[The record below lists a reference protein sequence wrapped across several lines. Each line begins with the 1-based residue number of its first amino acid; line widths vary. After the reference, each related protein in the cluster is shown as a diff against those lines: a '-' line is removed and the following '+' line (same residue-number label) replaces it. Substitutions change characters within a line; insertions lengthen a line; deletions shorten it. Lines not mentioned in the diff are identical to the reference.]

1 MAKQV
6 IHGHAFEYAIALAL
20 GKALSCQINNN
31 SAFDIATNSYQHMNA
46 TLRQRADKSA
56 SDVAGFLIKNDKRL
70 NTATTIALQ
79 DAHTGTKGDVRDI
92 IITNS
97 AGDEIGISAKHR
109 HYAIKHPRL
118 SGSIDFGLEWGGCAV
133 SDAYWQAVRPIF
145 ADLAHRKSKG
155 EDFKDIPNKQATI
168 YLPVLSAFE
177 DELKQLC
184 ATHGQKFIKEFFH
197 YLVGRH
203 DFYKVICDDKES
215 VVESMN
221 INGSLVWG
229 ARWGIPQRI
238 QVINRVPNSQST
250 LMVTF
255 DGGWQI
261 KFRLHSARTQVEP
274 SLKFDVT
281 FIGISSK
288 VSRVSLPI

>member
-133 SDAYWQAVRPIF
+133 SDAYWQAVRPI
-145 ADLAHRKSKG
+145 LL
-155 EDFKDIPNKQATI
+155 I
-168 YLPVLSAFE
+168 
-177 DELKQLC
+177 
-184 ATHGQKFIKEFFH
+184 
-197 YLVGRH
+197 
-203 DFYKVICDDKES
+203 
-215 VVESMN
+215 
-221 INGSLVWG
+221 
-229 ARWGIPQRI
+229 
-238 QVINRVPNSQST
+238 
-250 LMVTF
+250 
-255 DGGWQI
+255 
-261 KFRLHSARTQVEP
+261 
-274 SLKFDVT
+274 
-281 FIGISSK
+281 
-288 VSRVSLPI
+288 